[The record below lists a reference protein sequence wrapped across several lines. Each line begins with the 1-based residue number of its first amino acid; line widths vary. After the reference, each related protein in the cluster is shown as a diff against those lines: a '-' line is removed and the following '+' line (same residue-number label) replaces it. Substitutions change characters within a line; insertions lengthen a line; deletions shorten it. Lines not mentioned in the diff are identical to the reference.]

1 MDQIKK
7 KITIITVVKNAE
19 NTLENCIKSVLSQNY
34 NNLEYIVVD
43 GNSSDRTKEI
53 INKYKN
59 NISRI
64 IIEDDDGIWDA
75 MNKGIKLADG
85 EIIGFLNSDDYYFN
99 NTLEIVNN
107 YFSKNNIDFLFGSV
121 EKYKLMHGY
130 SSWKIH
136 FSFGFYTSHSVG
148 FFINRKKHLDIGLYN
163 KKYLSA
169 DLDFFYKMIVKFKL
183 RGMGSKKD
191 EIFGKF
197 TKGGFSSKIN
207 YVDHLLDLNKIRID
221 NKQNSII
228 VYFLFFIKIIKKPI
242 KFVKGI
248 FDKFN

>member
-107 YFSKNNIDFLFGSV
+107 YFSKNDIDFLFGSV

-130 SSWKIH
+130 SPWKILW
-136 FSFGFYTSHSVG
+136 SFGFYTSHSVG
-148 FFINRKKHLDIGLYN
+148 FFIDRKKHLDIGLYN

-169 DLDFFYKMIVKFKL
+169 DLDFFYKMIVKFKMN
-183 RGMGSKKD
+183 GMSSKRE

-207 YVDHLLDLNKIRID
+207 YVDHLIDLNKIRID
-221 NKQNSII
+221 NKQNSIF
-228 VYFLFFIKIIKKPI
+228 VYFLFFIKIVKKPI
-242 KFVKGI
+242 KFIKGM
-248 FDKFN
+248 FDKVS